1 MRRWRHRHG
10 HGHGPPGPPDD
21 PDQGPHPGHGPR
33 SGHGP
38 PFPPGHG
45 PPFPPGHGPPFPPGR
60 GPHFPHWP
68 PWPPWRGGP
77 PWHQSRHHLRHWRQG
92 LRHYTGA
99 HLRRRLFWYF
109 GATIFIT
116 LLTVGAFMDR
126 GGRHSGWLMALPAIA
141 LWVLSGRLARRIARP
156 LDELVHVSGEIG
168 RGNLSARAQLACGGI
183 DEIAILA
190 RAIND
195 MAGRIERQIAE
206 QRELL
211 AGVSHELRTPLAR
224 LRVLLDIARERGASA
239 QTYDELERELLEMDR
254 LVGELLASARL
265 EFQAVAAR
273 PLDAVEVA
281 RRALERA
288 GLAADKLST
297 DRPTLPFAGDPT
309 LIARALANLLDNA
322 VKHAG
327 GVERLR
333 VSSRLGFV
341 DFEVLD
347 RGPGIPPELLDGKW
361 KPFVRPSEGAPE
373 APPGLGLGLALV
385 ARIARA
391 HGGSVQA
398 RNRDG
403 GGAQLVLELAE
414 KPT

>member
-1 MRRWRHRHG
+1 MRRWRWHHHHHHHG
-10 HGHGPPGPPDD
+10 RPPGPPE
-21 PDQGPHPGHGPR
+21 HGAPP
-33 SGHGP
+33 GP
-38 PFPPGHG
+38 PF
-45 PPFPPGHGPPFPPGR
+45 
-60 GPHFPHWP
+60 P

-77 PWHQSRHHLRHWRQG
+77 WHLDRHQRRRWREG
-92 LRHYTGA
+92 FRYYTGA

-116 LLTVGAFMDR
+116 LLTVGAFM
-126 GGRHSGWLMALPAIA
+126 GGERARHPGWMMALPAVA

-190 RAIND
+190 RSIND
-195 MAGRIERQIAE
+195 MAGRIERQIAD

-288 GLAADKLST
+288 GLPAGKLST
-297 DRPTLPFAGDPT
+297 DLTVAPFAGDPT

-322 VKHAG
+322 VKHAR
-327 GVERLR
+327 GVECLR
-333 VSSRLGFV
+333 VSQRLGFV
-341 DFEVLD
+341 AFEVLD

-361 KPFVRPSEGAPE
+361 KPFVRTATEPA
-373 APPGLGLGLALV
+373 AQAAPGLGLGLALV

-414 KPT
+414 KPA